1 MKNTI
6 KFAATLICLVAI
18 IVNMESCIRNNDR
31 GRAVDNQ
38 RPQQINQSQESI
50 SKPQKPQQAVQPQE
64 ANRISESRF
73 KGRYIFLGGEWE
85 SAIEVLP
92 DGRVIRISHVIA
104 TGQETKE
111 YIGDIIII
119 SEDAFM
125 IETANY
131 GVSVCSSNSTPIYL
145 IRNGV
150 ETNIG
155 WTTRD
160 GIAVNYSLVFDIS
173 ENRAYLGGIQKYRNR
188 DIGEVEYVKFRR
200 R

>member
-1 MKNTI
+1 MKNTL
-6 KFAATLICLVAI
+6 KFAAMLLCIVAI
-18 IVNMESCIRNNDR
+18 TVNTESCIRNNDR
-31 GRAVDNQ
+31 GRVVDSQ
-38 RPQQINQSQESI
+38 RPQQVNQSQESI
-50 SKPQKPQQAVQPQE
+50 SKHQEPQQENQPQE
-64 ANRISESRF
+64 SNRISESKF
-73 KGRYIFLGGEWE
+73 KGRYSFLGGDWE
-85 SAIEVLP
+85 STIEVLP
-92 DGRVIRISHVIA
+92 DGRVIRIDHVIA

-125 IETANY
+125 IETASY

>member
-1 MKNTI
+1 MKNTL
-6 KFAATLICLVAI
+6 KLVALLLCMI
-18 IVNMESCIRNNDR
+18 AITINMGSCIRNNDR
-31 GRAVDNQ
+31 GRAVDSQ
-38 RPQQINQSQESI
+38 RPQQINQSQEST
-50 SKPQKPQQAVQPQE
+50 SKTQE
-64 ANRISESRF
+64 SHRISESRF
-73 KGRYIFLGGEWE
+73 KGRYVFLGGEWE
-85 SAIEVLP
+85 SVIEVLS
-92 DGRVIRISHVIA
+92 DGRVIRIGHVIA

-119 SEDAFM
+119 SEDAFI

-150 ETNIG
+150 ETNVG

-173 ENRAYLGGIQKYRNR
+173 ENRAYLGGIKYYRNR